1 MIKVVDL
8 DVNQG
13 NYSSLPLYSLGID
26 KVTTDS
32 NPYYFHPKEAHL
44 FLNCGKPVNDIR
56 YMDASSCIDATT
68 LSKSKKRRHLSMYDS
83 IEEFL
88 QSHNNLMSV
97 RYSYSNIKKLTNGF
111 KEKLGEG
118 GFGKVYKA
126 VLKSGGLAA
135 VKLLGKSKVTIQD
148 YFSEVATIG
157 RSHHVNV
164 VKPSDRAS
172 MNKVV
177 EMLEADLESLEM
189 PPRPFEIYPY
199 ATEEDDAKM
208 KTNSTNLSSYSSYDD
223 IEIESESVSL
233 IENGN

>member
-1 MIKVVDL
+1 MIKVVDP

-26 KVTTDS
+26 KVTIDS
-32 NPYYFHPKEAHL
+32 NPYYFHPGEAHH
-44 FLNCGKPVNDIR
+44 FLNCGKPVNDIC
-56 YMDASSCIDATT
+56 YVDASSCIDATNS
-68 LSKSKKRRHLSMYDS
+68 SKSKKRRHLSVYDS

-88 QSHNNLMSV
+88 QGHNNLMSV
-97 RYSYSNIKKLTNGF
+97 RYSYSDIKKMTNGS
-111 KEKLGEG
+111 KAKLGEV

-126 VLKSGGLAA
+126 RLKSGGLAA
-135 VKLLGKSKVTIQD
+135 VKLLVKSKVTNQD

-157 RSHHVNV
+157 RFHHVNV

-189 PPRPFEIYPY
+189 PPRPF
-199 ATEEDDAKM
+199 
-208 KTNSTNLSSYSSYDD
+208 
-223 IEIESESVSL
+223 
-233 IENGN
+233 